1 MDQLC
6 RLLLAADAFQ
16 AVLLRNY
23 CLAGLAQAFRSLD
36 THTKREQAVFE
47 AFVDAVAPKV
57 SQSLLCMTHTIC
69 KDTLV
74 TFAYLYLCTIHVG
87 LCGTTAENLNL

>member
-16 AVLLRNY
+16 VVLLRNY

-57 SQSLLCMTHTIC
+57 SQSRLCDTHSVN
-69 KDTLV
+69 KDTLGK
-74 TFAYLYLCTIHVG
+74 FYHMSRCWL
-87 LCGTTAENLNL
+87 